1 MNIAI
6 VGLGSMGRR
15 RIRLLKEY
23 INEDNKDG
31 WQLFGVDNDEVRQQ
45 EAANELGILTYSNL
59 DDVLELCDAVVISTP
74 PLTHALI
81 IQQVLSAGKHVFTE
95 LNLVPDLYEENMS
108 LAKAQNAILF
118 LSSTFLYR
126 EEVRY
131 IASKVKSSTPG
142 FYRYHVGQ
150 YLPDWHPWESYKSF
164 FVANKKTNA
173 CRELFAIELPW
184 LQNTFGAI
192 IDCKVVHKKL
202 SDLDIPYDDTYVV
215 IARHESGT
223 IGTLQIDVVNRKAVR
238 DFEFSNESALITWDG
253 SPQGLRQM
261 DMESKTVE
269 VVDLYS
275 GDATHKEGYANF
287 VVENAYY
294 NELVAF
300 IEAIQSGVNNHY
312 SFKEDL
318 QTLNLIDQI
327 EGA

>member
-1 MNIAI
+1 MNVAI

-23 INEDNKDG
+23 INKNSKND
-31 WQLFGVDNDEVRQQ
+31 WRLFGVDNEKVRQQ
-45 EAANELGILTYSNL
+45 EAANELGVLTYSDL

-74 PLTHALI
+74 PLTHAPI
-81 IQQVLSAGKHVFTE
+81 IQQALNAGKHVFTE
-95 LNLVPDLYEENMS
+95 LNLVPDLYKENIS
-108 LAKAQNAILF
+108 LAKSQNVILF

-131 IASKVKSSTPG
+131 ITSKVKSTVPG

-184 LQNTFGAI
+184 LQNAFGAVV
-192 IDCKVVHKKL
+192 DCKVVHKKL
-202 SDLDIPYDDTYVV
+202 SDLDIPYDDTYM
-215 IARHESGT
+215 ILARHESGT
-223 IGTLQIDVVNRKAVR
+223 IGTLQIDVINRKAVR
-238 DFEFSNESALITWDG
+238 DFEFSNEDTLITWDG
-253 SPQGLRQM
+253 SPHGLRQM
-261 DMESKTVE
+261 DVETKTAE
-269 VVDLYS
+269 IVDLYS
-275 GDATHKEGYANF
+275 GDVTHKEGYANF

-294 NELVAF
+294 NELSAF
-300 IEAIQSGVNNHY
+300 IEAIQNGENNHY
-312 SFKEDL
+312 GFKEDL
-318 QTLNLIDQI
+318 QILNLIDQI

>member
-1 MNIAI
+1 MNVAI

-23 INEDNKDG
+23 INKNSKND
-31 WQLFGVDNDEVRQQ
+31 WRLFGVDNEKVRQQ
-45 EAANELGILTYSNL
+45 EAANELGVLTYSDL

-74 PLTHALI
+74 PLTHAPI
-81 IQQVLSAGKHVFTE
+81 IQQALNAGKHVFTE
-95 LNLVPDLYEENMS
+95 LNLVPDLYKENIS
-108 LAKAQNAILF
+108 LAKSQNVILF

-131 IASKVKSSTPG
+131 ITSKVKSTVPG

-184 LQNTFGAI
+184 LQNAFGAVV
-192 IDCKVVHKKL
+192 DCKVVHKKL
-202 SDLDIPYDDTYVV
+202 SDLDIPYDDTYM
-215 IARHESGT
+215 ILARHESGT
-223 IGTLQIDVVNRKAVR
+223 IGTLQIDVINRKAVR
-238 DFEFSNESALITWDG
+238 DFEFSNEDTLITWDG

-261 DMESKTVE
+261 DVETKTAE
-269 VVDLYS
+269 IVDLYS
-275 GDATHKEGYANF
+275 GDVTHKEGYANF

-294 NELVAF
+294 NELSAF
-300 IEAIQSGVNNHY
+300 IEAIQSGENNHY
-312 SFKEDL
+312 GFKEDL
-318 QTLNLIDQI
+318 QILNLIDQI

>member
-15 RIRLLKEY
+15 RICLLKEY
-23 INEDNKDG
+23 VNKNSKND
-31 WQLFGVDNDEVRQQ
+31 WILFGVDNNKARQQ
-45 EAANELGILTYSNL
+45 EATHELGISTYSNL
-59 DDVLELCDAVVISTP
+59 DDVLEFCDAVVISTP
-74 PLTHALI
+74 PLSHAAI
-81 IQQVLSAGKHVFTE
+81 IQQVLNAGKHVFTE
-95 LNLVPDLYEENMS
+95 LNLVPDLYEENIS
-108 LAKAQNAILF
+108 LAKSQNVILF

-126 EEVRY
+126 EE
-131 IASKVKSSTPG
+131 IHHITNKIKSTNPG

-184 LQNTFGAI
+184 LQNAFGAI
-192 IDCKVVHKKL
+192 VDCKVVHKKL
-202 SDLDIPYDDTYVV
+202 SDLDIPYDDTYMVL
-215 IARHESGT
+215 AEHESGT
-223 IGTLQIDVVNRKAVR
+223 IGMLQIDVVSRKAIR
-238 DFEFSNESALITWDG
+238 DFEFSNENTLIAWDG

-261 DMESKTVE
+261 NMKTKTVE
-269 VVDLYS
+269 IVDLYS
-275 GDATHKEGYANF
+275 GNAMHKEGYANF

-294 NELVAF
+294 NELIAF
-300 IEAIQSGVNNHY
+300 IEAVQNGENNHY
-312 SFKEDL
+312 GFKEDL

>member
-23 INEDNKDG
+23 INKNSKND
-31 WQLFGVDNDEVRQQ
+31 WRLFGVDNDNARQQ
-45 EAANELGILTYSNL
+45 EAANELGISTYSDL

-74 PLTHALI
+74 PLTHASI
-81 IQQVLSAGKHVFTE
+81 IQRALNAGKHVFTE
-95 LNLVPDLYEENMS
+95 LNLVPDLYEENLS
-108 LAKAQNAILF
+108 LAKSQNVILF

-131 IASKVKSSTPG
+131 IASKVKSGTPG

-164 FVANKKTNA
+164 FVASKKTNA

-184 LQNTFGAI
+184 LQSTFGAI

-202 SDLDIPYDDTYVV
+202 SDLDIPYDDTYMVLLE
-215 IARHESGT
+215 HESGT

-238 DFEFSNESALITWDG
+238 DFEFSNESTLITWDG
-253 SPQGLRQM
+253 SPQGLRQI
-261 DMESKTVE
+261 DVEFKAVE
-269 VVDLYS
+269 VVDLYY

-294 NELVAF
+294 NELAAF
-300 IEAIQSGVNNHY
+300 IEAIQNGVNKHY
-312 SFKEDL
+312 GFKEDL